1 MKHDTAGDPMTGL
14 KWTRRTTRRIAEEL
28 ATLGIQVSKN
38 TVGRLLQ
45 QIDYSL
51 RVNRKQIASTK
62 SPDHRRKVEPVNE
75 HAALMVHRRAHGTT
89 H

>member
-1 MKHDTAGDPMTGL
+1 MKHDIAGDPMTGL

-51 RVNRKQIASTK
+51 FSSVN
-62 SPDHRRKVEPVNE
+62 N
-75 HAALMVHRRAHGTT
+75 
-89 H
+89 